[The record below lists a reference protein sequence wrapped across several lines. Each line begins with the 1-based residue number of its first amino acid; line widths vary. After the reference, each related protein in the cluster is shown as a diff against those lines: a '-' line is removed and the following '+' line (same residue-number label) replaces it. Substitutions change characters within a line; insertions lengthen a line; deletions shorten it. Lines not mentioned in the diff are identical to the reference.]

1 MIFFLMIWSICSVGL
16 FALAS
21 SMEKHQKQIFGQKL
35 ASNKTR
41 LATIA
46 GWVLL
51 IIALILSVQ
60 HAQLSNMI
68 SYWIGVITF
77 SSLWVGLSLSYFE
90 SKLKQIWIATG
101 VIAIISL
108 ILHFI

>member
-16 FALAS
+16 FALTS

-35 ASNKTR
+35 PLNKTK
-41 LATIA
+41 LATIS

-51 IIALILSVQ
+51 IIALILSIQ

-101 VIAIISL
+101 IIAIISL
-108 ILHFI
+108 LLHFI

>member
-1 MIFFLMIWSICSVGL
+1 MIFFLMIWSFCSVGL

-21 SMEKHQKQIFGQKL
+21 SMEKHQKQIFGKKL

-41 LATIA
+41 IATIA
-46 GWVLL
+46 GWILL